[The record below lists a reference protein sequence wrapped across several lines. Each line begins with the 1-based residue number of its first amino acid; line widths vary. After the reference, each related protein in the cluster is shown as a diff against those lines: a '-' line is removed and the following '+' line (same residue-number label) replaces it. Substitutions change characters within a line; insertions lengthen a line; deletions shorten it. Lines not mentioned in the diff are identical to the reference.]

1 MTPLDAAHAAMAA
14 APDDDGA
21 RLRFW
26 GALAEARLLLLL
38 AEEASGER
46 IVPAE
51 AEVEGGRF
59 VMAFDTEDRL
69 AGFAGIAVP
78 HAVLSGRALAG
89 LLAGQGIGLALN
101 PDVAPSAILCPAEV
115 IDWLAVAIPG
125 VPEAIE
131 SRIAELLPPWRLPE
145 TVVAAIGRRLGLA
158 GGLAEAAWLAEA
170 RHADGDD
177 DDGAVRCLG
186 QTITQPVEL
195 DLFQPPVMARWLN
208 GTVQQDDAIALYVD
222 DLVDKAGR
230 TGQAGTKDV
239 EKCLAVVVIAD
250 RDVDRNSQIRQ
261 DVPEPEIGLAF
272 AKVGQVPGN
281 CHEIGVC
288 VAGIDRS
295 DTGAQTFRGIERDR
309 RLPVAN
315 DVQVAQHDDLECHW
329 PSPRSARY
337 RMDEAMNLLSRS
349 SSNSRGLASIS
360 DNA

>member
-38 AEEASGER
+38 AEEASGDR

-131 SRIAELLPPWRLPE
+131 SCIAELLPPWRLPE

-170 RHADGDD
+170 RHADGESRH
-177 DDGAVRCLG
+177 V
-186 QTITQPVEL
+186 
-195 DLFQPPVMARWLN
+195 
-208 GTVQQDDAIALYVD
+208 
-222 DLVDKAGR
+222 
-230 TGQAGTKDV
+230 
-239 EKCLAVVVIAD
+239 LAVVGA
-250 RDVDRNSQIRQ
+250 
-261 DVPEPEIGLAF
+261 
-272 AKVGQVPGN
+272 VPGAEPVLAAALAEALGF
-281 CHEIGVC
+281 CGVG
-288 VAGIDRS
+288 AGEVDVTFLAA
-295 DTGAQTFRGIERDR
+295 DAPVLAQFGRVGLRFDLPGR
-309 RLPVAN
+309 AGVQDAGPAVPDLDLPPRL
-315 DVQVAQHDDLECHW
+315 
-329 PSPRSARY
+329 R
-337 RMDEAMNLLSRS
+337 
-349 SSNSRGLASIS
+349 
-360 DNA
+360 